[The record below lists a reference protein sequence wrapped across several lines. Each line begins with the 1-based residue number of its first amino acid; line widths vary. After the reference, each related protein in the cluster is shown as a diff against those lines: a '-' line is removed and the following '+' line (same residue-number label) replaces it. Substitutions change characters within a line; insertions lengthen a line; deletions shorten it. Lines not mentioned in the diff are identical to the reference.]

1 MNRGFAVDVSQIQR
15 AHRPC
20 RSPLVGL
27 SIALTV
33 CTACSDA
40 TGGRGAAVHPT
51 STVNVAPTT
60 TAPNAPDPVVE
71 NGSFEL
77 PVVTVGGFTLFT
89 LTTPLPGWQVVGAP
103 GNVGVC
109 SGSYAQGGL
118 RFPAADGAQW
128 MDLTGLTNTATGITQ
143 SIATSVGAH
152 YTLGFQFGNIVNPGG
167 IFGTTSSVE
176 VSVNGQV
183 VRTVTNALGAGQG
196 VLVWQDV
203 SVNFTASS
211 ASTTISFLNRDPG
224 TDNSN
229 GIDAVTVV
237 RD

>member
-1 MNRGFAVDVSQIQR
+1 VDVSQIQR
-15 AHRPC
+15 GHRRF
-20 RSPLVGL
+20 RSLLVGL

-33 CTACSDA
+33 GTACSGA
-40 TGGRGAAVHPT
+40 TGGKGAAVHPT
-51 STVNVAPTT
+51 STVNVSATPTT
-60 TAPNAPDPVVE
+60 TAPSAPDPIVD

-89 LTTPLPGWQVVGAP
+89 STTPLPGWQVVGAA

-109 SGSYAQGGL
+109 SASYGQGGL

-143 SIATSVGAH
+143 AIATSPGAH

-224 TDNSN
+224 TDDSN